1 MEKRSERVF
10 LVVNSNILFSY
21 FVFSEKIENIILSS
35 NVILYTPDWAIYELN
50 KYFSDRI
57 AKRVEKKGISKEE
70 LELIVL
76 DVMQRLIVIP
86 KALYIDKWEEAVR
99 IAGQFDEK
107 DTPFIA
113 LAMKLGIPLWTGDK
127 KMIIYGLKSG
137 KYLTLDTKAV
147 EELIKGKQ
155 LEEALENLKKMYLSF
170 DEDR

>member
-1 MEKRSERVF
+1 MENRSERVF

-113 LAMKLGIPLWTGDK
+113 LATKLGIPLWTGDK
-127 KMIIYGLKSG
+127 KMIIYGLKSS

-155 LEEALENLKKMYLSF
+155 LEEALENLKKRF
-170 DEDR
+170 

>member
-1 MEKRSERVF
+1 MENRSERVF

-113 LAMKLGIPLWTGDK
+113 LATKLGIPLWTGDK

-155 LEEALENLKKMYLSF
+155 LEEALENLKKRF
-170 DEDR
+170 

>member
-113 LAMKLGIPLWTGDK
+113 LATKLGIPLWTGDK

>member
-1 MEKRSERVF
+1 MEKRSERVL
-10 LVVNSNILFSY
+10 LVVDSNILFSY
-21 FVFSEKIENIILSS
+21 FVFSKKIENIILSS
-35 NVILYTPDWAIYELN
+35 NVVLYTPDWAIYELN

-57 AKRVEKKGISKEE
+57 AKRVEKKGMSKEE

-76 DVMQRLIVIP
+76 DVMQRLIVVP

-113 LAMKLGIPLWTGDK
+113 LAIKMGIPIWTGDK

-137 KYLTLDTKAV
+137 KYLALDTQAV
-147 EELIKGKQ
+147 KELVRGKS
-155 LEEALENLKKMYLSF
+155 LEDVLKDLKKRYLTSHNK
-170 DEDR
+170 